1 MADSGFDIE
10 EDLLLTGVRLNMP
23 PLLHGN
29 FQMSK
34 EEVLVTRRI
43 VSLHTQVKWA
53 TERIKNFTFLIMY
66 MYTCFV
72 D

>member
-1 MADSGFDIE
+1 MADRGFDIE
-10 EDLLLTGVRLNMP
+10 EDLLLIDVHLNMP
-23 PLLHGN
+23 PFLFVK

-34 EEVLVTRRI
+34 EELLVTRCI
-43 VSLHTQVKWA
+43 ASLHIQVKQA

-66 MYTCFV
+66 MYTCFI